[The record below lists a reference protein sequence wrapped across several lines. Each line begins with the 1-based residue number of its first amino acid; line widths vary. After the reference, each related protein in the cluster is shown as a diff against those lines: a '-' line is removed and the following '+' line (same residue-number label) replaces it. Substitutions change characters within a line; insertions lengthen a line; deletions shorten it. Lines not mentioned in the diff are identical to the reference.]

1 MLTQAKATQR
11 AMALNLMFEELAR
24 ESLEEN
30 EASGGAHADAA
41 AEAATLGVFRRETG
55 DTDAFVRDAAALDDS
70 TDAPLAT
77 PARTDADLTPAA
89 TSATTPGGMSNRNV
103 SFDDESAAAAPD
115 DPANDTSETDGD
127 SQLTPGPRVMRFL
140 TTAGERS
147 IAFVV
152 DKVFADDEYYRPAAR
167 KSRRSVPASCYLL
180 QKDIASISTLQTIIQ
195 ERSSS
200 PSRALGRR
208 RYEPESHA
216 ALKLVVRRVHKHL
229 VALWLEA
236 AKRRAVRPSARKP
249 IRLDSPWRSVA
260 APPRAPRG

>member
-77 PARTDADLTPAA
+77 PAQNDADLTPAA
-89 TSATTPGGMSNRNV
+89 TPATTPGGMSNRNV
-103 SFDDESAAAAPD
+103 SFDDESAAAGPD

-167 KSRRSVPASCYLL
+167 KICVDRSRRVATFFKKTLPAFQRCKQSSKNGLRLRRELSVGAGTSPRATRPSSSSSDAST
-180 QKDIASISTLQTIIQ
+180 SISLHCG
-195 ERSSS
+195 S
-200 PSRALGRR
+200 RR
-208 RYEPESHA
+208 RSD
-216 ALKLVVRRVHKHL
+216 
-229 VALWLEA
+229 
-236 AKRRAVRPSARKP
+236 ARYG
-249 IRLDSPWRSVA
+249 R
-260 APPRAPRG
+260 PRGIRFG